1 MEARGIGRAEENPL
15 PGATPDL
22 ANVSLVAG
30 ISATTPR
37 DTMHIQFLWAMA
49 RTNWL
54 VAEYSPNAG

>member
-1 MEARGIGRAEENPL
+1 
-15 PGATPDL
+15 
-22 ANVSLVAG
+22 VAG